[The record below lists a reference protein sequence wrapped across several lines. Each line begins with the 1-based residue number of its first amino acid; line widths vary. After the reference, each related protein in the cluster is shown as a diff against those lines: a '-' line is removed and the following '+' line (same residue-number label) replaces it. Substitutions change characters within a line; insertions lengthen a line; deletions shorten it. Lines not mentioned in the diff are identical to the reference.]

1 MKILSGIA
9 LVHIKN
15 LLREQMKED
24 PKRVHGSF
32 KMSQL
37 LDKSRI
43 SQNEVSIFS
52 RLMSERR
59 NQYFKTLFGSSGKP

>member
-1 MKILSGIA
+1 MKILSSIS
-9 LVHIKN
+9 LVHIEN
-15 LLREQMKED
+15 LLHEQMKED

-43 SQNEVSIFS
+43 SQNEVSMFS
-52 RLMSERR
+52 RRRSERR
-59 NQYFKTLFGSSGKP
+59 NQDFKTLFGSSGKP